1 MILDNKLFAYVTL
14 CKLFIEIKKISKV
27 FSFGDFIII
36 KGGAKKVLVENW
48 PIPGLST
55 TLS

>member
-36 KGGAKKVLVENW
+36 KGGAKKVLVEN
-48 PIPGLST
+48 
-55 TLS
+55 